1 MVNGASICSHPQC
14 AKSTK
19 VNGLLSAEFNGP
31 FAKICVNKMTLVHIF
46 MNGGVGY
53 VQIQHLLSAHE
64 TVTDT
69 VFM

>member
-1 MVNGASICSHPQC
+1 VNGASICSHPQC

-46 MNGGVGY
+46 MNGEEGDMCKSNV
-53 VQIQHLLSAHE
+53 H
-64 TVTDT
+64 
-69 VFM
+69 